1 MELQTIAQVSK
12 LFQIS
17 TRTLRYYE
25 QIGLI
30 KPTRREGSAY
40 RIYDA
45 ADIARLR
52 QIVILRKLRIP
63 LKQIQEILTSSGTEQ
78 VVAEFQRALSGLE
91 TEIAALSTIK
101 SILETLLEKLRLRR
115 EKLALL
121 DDEQL
126 LRLVSS
132 LAVAKPNPKEEKTM
146 KDLNQA
152 DEKLS
157 RLTDRDV
164 RIVYL
169 PPATVAAIHCV
180 GAEPE
185 TKTGDLLFAFIR
197 AHDLPRRKPD
207 FRHFGFN
214 HPNGV
219 LPDGSDHGF
228 ERWVTIPEDLEVA
241 PPFVKKT
248 FPGGLYGAHMIPM
261 GAFDE
266 WQRLFEWGRRHEKYE
281 IAWGNPT
288 CMSGFLEEHLDAMHH
303 YLWSHEMC
311 DRQLQLDLLL
321 PIREK
326 APDET

>member
-12 LFQIS
+12 QFQIS

-30 KPTRREGSAY
+30 RPARKEGSAY
-40 RIYDA
+40 RVYDA

-63 LKQIQEILTSSGTEQ
+63 LKQIQEILTSSGTERI
-78 VVAEFQRALSGLE
+78 VAEFQRALSELE
-91 TEIAALSTIK
+91 NEIAALSTIK
-101 SILETLLEKLRLRR
+101 SILETLLERLRLSR

-121 DDEQL
+121 DDQQL

-132 LAVAKPNPKEEKTM
+132 LAVAKPNLKEEKTM
-146 KDLNQA
+146 QDLNQA

-169 PPATVAAIHCV
+169 PPAAVAAIHRV
-180 GAEPE
+180 GGDPE
-185 TKTGDLLFAFIR
+185 TETGDLLFAFIR
-197 AHDLPRRKPD
+197 DHDLPRRKPD

-214 HPNGV
+214 HPNGA

-241 PPFVKKT
+241 PPFVKKS

-266 WQRLFEWGRRHEKYE
+266 WQKLFEWGRRHEKYE
-281 IAWGNPT
+281 IAWGDPA
-288 CMSGFLEEHLDAMHH
+288 CMSGLLEEHLDAMHH